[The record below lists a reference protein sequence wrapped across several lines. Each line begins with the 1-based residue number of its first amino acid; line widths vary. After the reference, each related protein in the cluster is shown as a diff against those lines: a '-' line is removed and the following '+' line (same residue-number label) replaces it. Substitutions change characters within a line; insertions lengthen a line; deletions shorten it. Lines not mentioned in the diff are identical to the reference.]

1 MMVVRA
7 AKDGWVLL
15 QQHSKI
21 SALAFFLG
29 AGGVLATGILWPKQ
43 YTGSALIAPNLQTL
57 PPAQPGDSRDSTAA
71 MIHEAAAHQNWAA
84 IVDRFR
90 LYPGMGAG
98 APEYLASQVALEPVA
113 APELGGGEAIRLSY
127 SGGERDVVAGVIGA
141 VADSFTQPVAG
152 LQPQAAPQEAK
163 SNPAAKNEE
172 PLYAPV
178 ILPVP
183 EAPEPLP
190 RTTARTARRLH
201 AAHKQARHAHGAPAK
216 SAHASRPQN
225 RQTYPQSAALLAQ
238 LRASLIEGAKLRQAS
253 DQNAATL
260 DELRN
265 QQQRAEAAPAVKA
278 PVPIPAPRPVDFQ
291 LEHLR
296 QELAAAQRNL
306 DSLRQRYTD
315 EYPDVVIAREKVQD
329 IQLDLAR
336 LNTAARGA
344 KPQPAP
350 AEPRRAQPQT
360 PFDPA
365 LLPAQIR
372 QAEAAQTT
380 LHDAMER
387 NRIETARLEAAI
399 AAEGAPKAISAQPA
413 TNFSD
418 QIATQATEE
427 ITPPEQPLSNGS
439 AAETPTQG
447 MASIPAPFFLVRQPA
462 LATSPFFFARA
473 FLWPLSLVLGLLA
486 AFAAAWLAE
495 RRDPSIR
502 NEGMLLHE
510 LPPSAVYLGGIP
522 RIRHEVVAD

>member
-1 MMVVRA
+1 
-7 AKDGWVLL
+7 
-15 QQHSKI
+15 
-21 SALAFFLG
+21 
-29 AGGVLATGILWPKQ
+29 
-43 YTGSALIAPNLQTL
+43 
-57 PPAQPGDSRDSTAA
+57 